1 MADTRDATANP
12 ENMAEVLTARVHRIS
27 RWVYIAI
34 AAVVFAGD
42 QATKAMVESAM
53 PLHAVVP
60 VIPHFFN
67 LARTQ
72 NPGAAFGLFSDAPAP
87 WKTGLLIAVSVLLL
101 VSIISVVWNSRKI
114 QWEAG
119 VALSLI
125 LGGALSNLLDRLRDG
140 HVTDFLDFYLK
151 NYHWFTFNL
160 ADSAIVVGA
169 GFLVIHMF
177 TAD

>member
-1 MADTRDATANP
+1 
-12 ENMAEVLTARVHRIS
+12 MAETLTARVNRIS
-27 RWVYIAI
+27 RWVCAAI
-34 AAVVFAGD
+34 AVVVFAGD
-42 QATKAMVESAM
+42 QATKALVENTI

-67 LARTQ
+67 LIRTQ
-72 NPGAAFGLFSDAPAP
+72 NPGAAFGLFSDAPSP
-87 WKTGLLIAVSVLLL
+87 WKTGLLIVMSLALL
-101 VSIISVVWNSRKI
+101 VIIIGVVWKSKKI

-125 LGGALSNLLDRLRDG
+125 LGGALSNLLDRIRYG
-140 HVTDFLDFYLK
+140 HVTDFLDFYMR

-169 GFLVIHMF
+169 AFLVIHMF
-177 TAD
+177 TAE